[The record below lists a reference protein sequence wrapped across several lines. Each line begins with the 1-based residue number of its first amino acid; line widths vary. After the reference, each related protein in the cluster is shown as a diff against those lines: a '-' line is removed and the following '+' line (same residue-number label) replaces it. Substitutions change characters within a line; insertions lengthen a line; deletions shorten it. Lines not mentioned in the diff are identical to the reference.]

1 MAEVILK
8 GQLQDHEGRTLHPHS
23 EAGLVVMPDGKS
35 VEAKFAEFWE
45 ELTKYLPL
53 DGGGNITGNVN
64 INLGRLSIS
73 NWGAFSSGTD
83 GHVMYA
89 QNAYKNPIDNK
100 YYFLQTHE
108 SMGAKGVLMR
118 HGVDGLYFFDTGMI
132 PTVADQE
139 FTPKFRRL
147 DRPDAELINGAD
159 LNDLTQNGIHCGN
172 SLTNAPFGSADWWW
186 VFVQGLTDNA
196 TNYVTQTAVAVN
208 QEATYTRT
216 RRNGAW
222 GAWARLA
229 IIASDGNS
237 AYIPIPRHGPES
249 ARGGYV
255 GYPDGGTMLYLTNET
270 GGPINI
276 SSTAGVQING
286 QRVPVQYYSTS
297 APSASDGQDGDVWDV
312 YV

>member
-1 MAEVILK
+1 MAETIIK
-8 GQLQDHEGRTLHPHS
+8 GQLEDHNGRVLHPKS
-23 EAGLVVMPDGKS
+23 EAALVIMSDGKS
-35 VEAKFAEFWE
+35 VE
-45 ELTKYLPL
+45 TKYAELLDKLAGYLSL
-53 DGGGNITGNVN
+53 DGGGDITGNVN

-100 YYFLQTHE
+100 YYYLQTHE

-118 HGVDGLYFFDTGMI
+118 HGADGLYFFDTGMI

-147 DRPDAELINGAD
+147 DRPDAELINGAELD
-159 LNDLTQNGIHCGN
+159 NLTQNGIYCGN

-186 VFVQGLTDNA
+186 VFVQNLTNSA
-196 TNYVTQTAVAVN
+196 AAYVTQTAVAVN

-216 RRNGAW
+216 RRNGVW
-222 GAWARLA
+222 GIWTRLA
-229 IIASDGNS
+229 TIASDGNS
-237 AYIPIPRHGPES
+237 AYIPIPRRGPES

-276 SSTAGVQING
+276 SSTAGVLING
-286 QRVPVQYYSTS
+286 QRIPVQYYSTS

>member
-1 MAEVILK
+1 MAETIIK
-8 GQLQDHEGRTLHPHS
+8 GQLEDHTGRILHPKS
-23 EAGLVVMPDGKS
+23 EADLVTMSDGKS
-35 VEAKFAEFWE
+35 VETKFAE
-45 ELTKYLPL
+45 LLSKLSRYLSL
-53 DGGGNITGNVN
+53 DGGGDITGNLN

-89 QNAYKNPIDNK
+89 QNAYKNPVDNK
-100 YYFLQTHE
+100 YYFLRTHE

-118 HGVDGLYFFDTGMI
+118 HGADGLYFFDTGMI
-132 PTVADQE
+132 PTVEDQE

-147 DRPDAELINGAD
+147 DRPDAELINGGELD
-159 LNDLTQNGIHCGN
+159 DLTQNGIYCGN
-172 SLTNAPFGSADWWW
+172 SLVNAPFGSADWWW

-196 TNYVTQTAVAVN
+196 TKYVVQTAVAVN

-216 RRNGAW
+216 RRNGVW

-229 IIASDGNS
+229 TIASDGNA

-249 ARGGYV
+249 ARGGYI
-255 GYPDGGTMLYLTNET
+255 GYPDGSTMLYLTNET
-270 GGPINI
+270 GGPINL

-286 QRVPVQYYSTS
+286 QRVPAQFYSTA